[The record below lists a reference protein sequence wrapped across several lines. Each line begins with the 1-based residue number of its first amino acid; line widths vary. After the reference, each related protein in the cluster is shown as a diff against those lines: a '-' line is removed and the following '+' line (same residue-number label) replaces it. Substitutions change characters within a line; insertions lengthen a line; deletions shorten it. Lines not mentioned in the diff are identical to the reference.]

1 MCARKDGIRRSKDL
15 RAEIGKF
22 PNSTNERKKMSIKT
36 IKQRIAVATVS
47 VLAAGVLSVIA
58 TPSANADWASAPAAS
73 AAGTNGTSTPC
84 LAGTPTAATT
94 PRYHAVGAKQGMTV
108 PASATATATSVITGP
123 AKWISNSVAAT
134 GLPQS
139 TISSDSKTITHSASA
154 AGFAVLEFTGVG
166 QVVVTN
172 YDHLPAGRSTLYFI
186 AVASCD
192 SAVSLGDSYA
202 QLRDDTGA
210 ADSNVNESGGSTV
223 GYNAAGQRSYLALDL
238 NDGYGIAVDTTSLA
252 LIATTTGG
260 CTISWDASAATGTTT
275 AVDTGASNDSENLAI
290 IGDNTPRSCTVT
302 VTLGTTT
309 VATKTVLFTG
319 DAATLAIVPSST
331 SSYWTYNNAGSGAAG
346 TANVDAIAY
355 VTKDSAGNLINTGG
369 TPTLSDGTGSQQQ
382 TTVSAGTYASTSMRT
397 NGVATLDVSTGS
409 ASASLGAGTYRLK
422 LTRAS
427 DGVSIYSA
435 VTTANNSSDSY
446 FTYEVSWDKASY
458 NVGDIMTMSV
468 TLKDSGGR
476 LAPDNTQVGA
486 SVAIVVN
493 GATEATAEASTD
505 KTTNGAK
512 KYYFS
517 AGTTAA
523 AYGYS
528 VLLPANGSGQGV
540 VTGTYTIK
548 DPNSGTSNADVL
560 KSIVALIASINKQ
573 IQALQKLILKR

>member
-1 MCARKDGIRRSKDL
+1 VCARGDGIRGSKDP
-15 RAEIGKF
+15 RAEIGKYL
-22 PNSTNERKKMSIKT
+22 NSTNERKKMSIKT

-47 VLAAGVLSVIA
+47 VLAAGMLSVIA
-58 TPSANADWASAPAAS
+58 VPSANADWASAPAAS
-73 AAGTNGTSTPC
+73 NAGVHGTSTPC
-84 LAGTPTAATT
+84 LAGSLTAAA
-94 PRYHAVGAKQGMTV
+94 PRYHAVGARQGFDI
-108 PASATATATSVITGP
+108 PASATNTATSVITGP
-123 AKWISNSVAAT
+123 AKWISSQLDTFAPNNA
-134 GLPQS
+134 
-139 TISSDSKTITHSASA
+139 ISSDGKTVLHNGTAD
-154 AGFAVLEFTGVG
+154 AGFIIMEFTGVG

-172 YDHLPAGRSTLYFI
+172 YDHSPAGRSTEYFI

-192 SAVSLGDSYA
+192 LSVSLGDSYA

-210 ADSNVNESGGSTV
+210 ADSNVNESGGATV
-223 GYNAAGQRSYLALDL
+223 GYTAAGQKSYLALDL
-238 NDGYGIAVDTTSLA
+238 NDAYGTAVVTTSLA
-252 LIATTTGG
+252 LTATTTGG
-260 CTISWDASAATGTTT
+260 CTINWDAAAASGTTT
-275 AVDTGASNDSENLAI
+275 AVDTGTGNADENLVI
-290 IGDNTPRSCTVT
+290 FGDNTPRSCTVT

-319 DAATLAIVPSST
+319 DAATLAIVPSSS
-331 SSYWTYNNAGSGAAG
+331 SSYWTYNNAGDGAAG
-346 TANVDAIAY
+346 TANTDAIAY

-369 TPTLSDGTGSQQQ
+369 TPTLTDGTGSQQQ
-382 TTVSAGTYASTSMRT
+382 TTAAAGTYASTAMRT

-409 ASASLGAGTYRLK
+409 ASASLGVGTYRIK

-427 DGVSIYSA
+427 DGVAIYSA
-435 VTTANNSSDSY
+435 VTTANNSSASY
-446 FTYEVSWDKASY
+446 WTYEVSWDKASY
-458 NVGDIMTMSV
+458 NIGDIMTMSV

-486 SVAIVVN
+486 SVNIVVN
-493 GATEATAEASTD
+493 GATESVAEASTD
-505 KTTNGAK
+505 KTTNGVK

-548 DPNSGTSNADVL
+548 DPNAGTTNADVL

>member
-58 TPSANADWASAPAAS
+58 TPSANADWSGITVNTV
-73 AAGTNGTSTPC
+73 GTTGTTGYC
-84 LAGTPTAATT
+84 LAGTPNVATT
-94 PRYHAVGAKQGMTV
+94 PRYSPVNGVQSFAVAGDPTDT
-108 PASATATATSVITGP
+108 STATITGP
-123 AKWISNSVAAT
+123 AKWINSFVTSGNALT
-134 GLPQS
+134 TN
-139 TISSDSKTITHSASA
+139 TISADLKTMTLKESAQT
-154 AGFAVLEFTGVG
+154 VQLQFTGTGAVSVSWDDNSG
-166 QVVVTN
+166 
-172 YDHLPAGRSTLYFI
+172 DAGSYFI
-186 AVASCD
+186 VQASCATD
-192 SAVSLGDSYA
+192 VSLGDSFA

-223 GYNAAGQRSYLALDL
+223 GYTAAGQKSYLALNLKDA
-238 NDGYGIAVDTTSLA
+238 YGQAVDTTSLA
-252 LIATTTGG
+252 LTATVTGG
-260 CTISWDASAATGTTT
+260 CTVNWDATASSGTTV
-275 AVDTGASNDSENLAI
+275 AVDTGASNATENLI
-290 IGDNTPRSCTVT
+290 IFGDNTPRSCPVT

-319 DAATLAIVPSST
+319 DIASLAIVPAST
-331 SSYWTYNNAGSGAAG
+331 SSYWTYNNAGTGADG
-346 TANVDAIAY
+346 TANTNAIAY
-355 VTKDSAGNLINTGG
+355 ITKDSAGNTINNGG
-369 TPTLSDGTGSQQQ
+369 TPSLSDGTGSQQQ
-382 TTVSAGTYASTSMRT
+382 SSVAAGTYASTSMRT
-397 NGVATLDVSTGS
+397 NGLATLDVTTGS

-422 LTRAS
+422 LTRFS
-427 DGVSIYSA
+427 DGVSVYSA
-435 VTTANNSSDSY
+435 VTTANNSSSSY
-446 FTYEVSWDKASY
+446 FTYEVAWDKATY
-458 NVGDIMTMSV
+458 NVGDIMIMSV
-468 TLKDSGGR
+468 SLKDSGGR
-476 LAPDNTQVGA
+476 LAPDNTEVGA
-486 SVAIVVN
+486 NVAIVVN

-505 KTTNGAK
+505 KTTNGVK

-548 DPNSGTSNADVL
+548 DPNGGTSNADVL

>member
-1 MCARKDGIRRSKDL
+1 
-15 RAEIGKF
+15 
-22 PNSTNERKKMSIKT
+22 MSIKT

-58 TPSANADWASAPAAS
+58 TPTANADWASAPAAS

-84 LAGTPTAATT
+84 LGGSLTAVA

-123 AKWISNSVAAT
+123 AKWITNTVTAT

-154 AGFAVLEFTGVG
+154 AGFAILEFTGVG

-192 SAVSLGDSYA
+192 AAVSLGDSYA

-223 GYNAAGQRSYLALDL
+223 GYNAAGQRSYLAMDL
-238 NDGYGIAVDTTSLA
+238 NDGYGIAVDTTNLA

-260 CTISWDASAATGTTT
+260 CTINWDASAATGTTT
-275 AVDTGASNDSENLAI
+275 AVDTGASNDSENLVI
-290 IGDNTPRSCTVT
+290 LGDNTPRSCTVT

-331 SSYWTYNNAGSGAAG
+331 SSYWTYNNTGAGAAG
-346 TANVDAIAY
+346 TANVDAIVY

-369 TPTLSDGTGSQQQ
+369 TPSLSDGTGSQQQ
-382 TTVSAGTYASTSMRT
+382 TTVAAGSYASTAMRT
-397 NGVATLDVSTGS
+397 NGVGSLDVSTGS

>member
-1 MCARKDGIRRSKDL
+1 MAATAGGIT
-15 RAEIGKF
+15 AIMTFNGVG
-22 PNSTNERKKMSIKT
+22 
-36 IKQRIAVATVS
+36 AVAV
-47 VLAAGVLSVIA
+47 AGSYTGPL
-58 TPSANADWASAPAAS
+58 ANA
-73 AAGTNGTSTPC
+73 
-84 LAGTPTAATT
+84 
-94 PRYHAVGAKQGMTV
+94 
-108 PASATATATSVITGP
+108 
-123 AKWISNSVAAT
+123 
-134 GLPQS
+134 
-139 TISSDSKTITHSASA
+139 
-154 AGFAVLEFTGVG
+154 
-166 QVVVTN
+166 N
-172 YDHLPAGRSTLYFI
+172 YYFV

-192 SAVSLGDSYA
+192 NGVSVGDSYA
-202 QLRDDTGA
+202 QLRSDTSA
-210 ADSNVNESGGSTV
+210 ADSNVNVSAGSTV
-223 GYNAAGQRSYLALDL
+223 GYTAAGQKSYLALAL
-238 NDGYGIAVDTTSLA
+238 NDAYGEDVDTTLLA
-252 LIATTTGG
+252 LTATTTGG
-260 CTISWDASAATGTTT
+260 CSINWDATAASGTTT
-275 AVDTGASNDSENLAI
+275 AVDTGAGNANENLVI
-290 IGDNTPRSCTVT
+290 LGDNTPRSCTVT

-331 SSYWTYNNAGSGAAG
+331 SSYWTYNNAGSGASG

-355 VTKDSAGNLINTGG
+355 VTKDSAGNIINTGG
-369 TPTLSDGTGSQQQ
+369 TPSLSDGTGSQQQ
-382 TTVSAGTYASTSMRT
+382 TTVAAGTYASTAMRT
-397 NGVATLDVSTGS
+397 NGVGSLDVSTGS

-435 VTTANNSSDSY
+435 VTTANNSSSSY

>member
-1 MCARKDGIRRSKDL
+1 
-15 RAEIGKF
+15 
-22 PNSTNERKKMSIKT
+22 MSIKT
-36 IKQRIAVATVS
+36 LRKRIALVAVS
-47 VLAAGVLSVIA
+47 ALAAGTFSVV
-58 TPSANADWASAPAAS
+58 SAPAANAVITGVTVA
-73 AAGTNGTSTPC
+73 AAGVFGTNTAC
-84 LAGTPTAATT
+84 VAGTPTAAATA
-94 PRYHAVGAKQGMTV
+94 RYHANGAKQAFTIAGT
-108 PASATATATSVITGP
+108 PATTETLTITGPAVWLGSYVTATSVDGTH
-123 AKWISNSVAAT
+123 
-134 GLPQS
+134 L
-139 TISSDSKTITHSASA
+139 ISSSGKVLTTKAVADTT
-154 AGFAVLEFTGVG
+154 AVLQFTGVG
-166 QVVVTN
+166 AVSVAGSYTGPLANAN
-172 YDHLPAGRSTLYFI
+172 YYFV
-186 AVASCD
+186 AVASCNND
-192 SAVSLGDSYA
+192 VSVGDSYA
-202 QLRDDTGA
+202 QLRDDT
-210 ADSNVNESGGSTV
+210 DTSPTTNVNESGGSTV
-223 GYNAAGQRSYLALDL
+223 GYTAAGQKSYLALAL
-238 NDGYGIAVDTTSLA
+238 NDAYGEDVDTTLLA
-252 LIATTTGG
+252 LTATTTGG
-260 CTISWDASAATGTTT
+260 CSIAWDATAASGTTT
-275 AVDTGASNDSENLAI
+275 AVDTGAGNANENLVI
-290 IGDNTPRSCTVT
+290 LGDNTPRSCTVT

-331 SSYWTYNNAGSGAAG
+331 SSYWTYNNAGGGAAG

-355 VTKDSAGNLINTGG
+355 VTKDSAGNIINTGG
-369 TPTLSDGTGSQQQ
+369 TPSLSDGTGSQQQ
-382 TTVSAGTYASTSMRT
+382 SSVAAGSYASTAQRT
-397 NGVATLDVSTGS
+397 NGLATLDVTTGS
-409 ASASLGAGTYRLK
+409 ATASLGAGTYRLK

-435 VTTANNSSDSY
+435 VTTANNSSNSY

-486 SVAIVVN
+486 SIAIVVN

-505 KTTNGAK
+505 KTTNGVK

-528 VLLPANGSGQGV
+528 ALLPANGSGQGV

>member
-1 MCARKDGIRRSKDL
+1 VCARGDGIRGSKDP

-22 PNSTNERKKMSIKT
+22 PISTNERKKMSIKT
-36 IKQRIAVATVS
+36 MKQRIALVAVS
-47 VLAAGVLSVIA
+47 ALTAGVLSVVS
-58 TPSANADWASAPAAS
+58 TPGANADWSTAPAVS
-73 AAGTNGTSTPC
+73 AAGTNSTSTPC

-94 PRYHAVGAKQGMTV
+94 PRYHAVGAKQGF
-108 PASATATATSVITGP
+108 AISSGATATATSVITGP
-123 AKWISNSVAAT
+123 AKWIANTVTAT

-139 TISSDSKTITHSASA
+139 TISSDQKTITHSASA

-166 QVVVTN
+166 AVVVTN

-192 SAVSLGDSYA
+192 LNVSLGDSYA

-210 ADSNVNESGGSTV
+210 ADSNVNESGGATV
-223 GYNAAGQRSYLALDL
+223 GYTAAGQKSYLALDL
-238 NDGYGIAVDTTSLA
+238 NDGYGNAVDTTSLA
-252 LIATTTGG
+252 LTATTTGG
-260 CTISWDASAATGTTT
+260 CTINWDAVAASGTTT
-275 AVDTGASNDSENLAI
+275 AVDTGASNDSENLVI
-290 IGDNTPRSCTVT
+290 FGDNTPRSCTVT

-319 DAATLAIVPSST
+319 DAATLAIVPSSS
-331 SSYWTYNNAGSGAAG
+331 SSYWTYNNAGDGAAG
-346 TANVDAIAY
+346 TANTDAIAY

-369 TPTLSDGTGSQQQ
+369 TPTLTDGTGSQQQ
-382 TTVSAGTYASTSMRT
+382 TTAAAGTYASTAMRT

-409 ASASLGAGTYRLK
+409 ASASLGVGTYRIK

-427 DGVSIYSA
+427 DGVAIYSA
-435 VTTANNSSDSY
+435 VTTANNSSASY
-446 FTYEVSWDKASY
+446 WTYEVSWDKASY
-458 NVGDIMTMSV
+458 NIGDIMTMSV

-486 SVAIVVN
+486 SVNIVVN
-493 GATEATAEASTD
+493 GATESVAEASTD
-505 KTTNGAK
+505 KTTNGVK

-548 DPNSGTSNADVL
+548 DPNAGTTNADVL

>member
-1 MCARKDGIRRSKDL
+1 
-15 RAEIGKF
+15 
-22 PNSTNERKKMSIKT
+22 MSIKT

-47 VLAAGVLSVIA
+47 VLAAGALSVIA
-58 TPSANADWASAPAAS
+58 VPSATADFTSITANTV
-73 AAGTNGTSTPC
+73 GTTGTTGYCLVGTSTSATTPRYSPVGAVQSFAV
-84 LAGTPTAATT
+84 AGTPTA
-94 PRYHAVGAKQGMTV
+94 
-108 PASATATATSVITGP
+108 TATATISGAAVWIDSFVTG
-123 AKWISNSVAAT
+123 AVTKAHS
-134 GLPQS
+134 
-139 TISSDSKTITHSASA
+139 ISSDRKSIEMAATPTTTVVMQITGTGSISVSFDDNSAD
-154 AGFAVLEFTGVG
+154 T
-166 QVVVTN
+166 T
-172 YDHLPAGRSTLYFI
+172 HYFI

-192 SAVSLGDSYA
+192 LGVSLADSKA

-223 GYNAAGQRSYLALDL
+223 AYNAAGQKSYLALDI
-238 NDGYGIAVDTTSLA
+238 NSGYGTAVDTTGLA

-260 CTISWDASAATGTTT
+260 CTINWDTSAASGTTT
-275 AVDTGASNDSENLAI
+275 AVDTGAGNDTENLVI
-290 IGDNTPRSCTVT
+290 LGDNTPRSCAVT

-309 VATKTVLFTG
+309 VATKTALFTG
-319 DAATLAIVPSST
+319 DAATLAIVPTST

-355 VTKDSAGNLINTGG
+355 VTKDSAGNVINSGG
-369 TPTLSDGTGSQQQ
+369 TPSLSDGTGSQQQ
-382 TTVSAGTYASTSMRT
+382 SSVAAGTLASTSMRT
-397 NGVATLDVSTGS
+397 NLVATLDVTTGS

-435 VTTANNSSDSY
+435 VTTANNSSASY
-446 FTYEVSWDKASY
+446 FTYEVAWDKASY

-468 TLKDSGGR
+468 SLKDSGGR
-476 LAPDNTQVGA
+476 LAPDNTEIGA
-486 SVAIVVN
+486 SVAVVVN

-505 KTTNGAK
+505 KTTNGVK

-548 DPNSGTSNADVL
+548 DPNGGTSNADVL

>member
-1 MCARKDGIRRSKDL
+1 VCARKDGIRRSKDL

-58 TPSANADWASAPAAS
+58 TPSANADWAAPVAA
-73 AAGTNGTSTPC
+73 ANAGVQGTSTPC
-84 LAGTPTAATT
+84 LAGSLTAVA
-94 PRYHAVGAKQGMTV
+94 PRYHAVGAKQGFDI
-108 PASATATATSVITGP
+108 PSGATNTATSVITGP
-123 AKWISNSVAAT
+123 AKWVSNTVTAD

-139 TISSDSKTITHSASA
+139 TISSDNKKITHTGSA
-154 AGFAVLEFTGVG
+154 AGFAILEFTGVG

-172 YDHLPAGRSTLYFI
+172 YDHDSAGRSTLYFI

-192 SAVSLGDSYA
+192 ASVSLGDSLA

-223 GYNAAGQRSYLALDL
+223 AYNAAGQKSYLALDL
-238 NDGYGIAVDTTSLA
+238 NDAYGIAVNTTSLA

-260 CTISWDASAATGTTT
+260 CTINWDASAASGTTT
-275 AVDTGASNDSENLAI
+275 AVDTGAGNADENLVI
-290 IGDNTPRSCTVT
+290 LGDNTPRSCTVT

-331 SSYWTYNNAGSGAAG
+331 SSYWTWSNAGNGAAG
-346 TANVDAIAY
+346 EANVDAIAY
-355 VTKDSAGNLINTGG
+355 ITKDSAGNTINSGG
-369 TPTLSDGTGSQQQ
+369 TPSLSDGTGSQQQ

-397 NGVATLDVSTGS
+397 NGLATLDVSTGS
-409 ASASLGAGTYRLK
+409 SSSSLGAGTYRLK

-427 DGVSIYSA
+427 DGQSIYSA
-435 VTTANNSSDSY
+435 VTTANNSSASY

-458 NVGDIMTMSV
+458 SVGDIMTMSV

-486 SVAIVVN
+486 GVAIVVN
-493 GATEATAEASTD
+493 GATEATAETSTD

>member
-1 MCARKDGIRRSKDL
+1 VCARKDGIRRSKDL

-58 TPSANADWASAPAAS
+58 TPSANADWAAAPAAA
-73 AAGTNGTSTPC
+73 AAGTQGTSTPC
-84 LAGTPTAATT
+84 LNGSLTAVA
-94 PRYHAVGAKQGMTV
+94 PRYHAVGAKQGFNI
-108 PASATATATSVITGP
+108 PAAATNTATSVITGP
-123 AKWISNSVAAT
+123 AKWISSQLDAAT
-134 GLPQS
+134 VS
-139 TISSDSKTITHSASA
+139 NTISSDGKTVTHTT
-154 AGFAVLEFTGVG
+154 AGDGFIVMEFTGEG
-166 QVVVTN
+166 QVVVAHS
-172 YDHLPAGRSTLYFI
+172 DHDPVGRSTEYFI

-192 SAVSLGDSYA
+192 ASVSLGDSLA

-210 ADSNVNESGGSTV
+210 ADSNINESGGATV

-238 NDGYGIAVDTTSLA
+238 NDAYGIAVNTTSLA

-260 CTISWDASAATGTTT
+260 CTINWDASAASGTTT
-275 AVDTGASNDSENLAI
+275 AVDTGVGNADENLVI
-290 IGDNTPRSCTVT
+290 LGDNTPRSCTVT

-319 DAATLAIVPSST
+319 DAATLTIVPSST
-331 SSYWTYNNAGSGAAG
+331 SSYWTYNNDGSGAAG

-355 VTKDSAGNLINTGG
+355 VTKDSAGNTINTGG
-369 TPTLSDGTGSQQQ
+369 TPSLSDGTGSQQQ
-382 TTVSAGTYASTSMRT
+382 TTVAAGTYPSTTQRT
-397 NGVATLDVSTGS
+397 VGLATLDVSTGS

-435 VTTANNSSDSY
+435 VTTANNSSNSY

-476 LAPDNTQVGA
+476 LAPDNTEVGA

-505 KTTNGAK
+505 KSTNGAK

-573 IQALQKLILKR
+573 IRALQKLILKR

>member
-1 MCARKDGIRRSKDL
+1 
-15 RAEIGKF
+15 
-22 PNSTNERKKMSIKT
+22 MSIKT

-58 TPSANADWASAPAAS
+58 TPTANADWSTAPAAS
-73 AAGTNGTSTPC
+73 AAGTNSTSTAC
-84 LAGTPTAATT
+84 LDGSLTAVA
-94 PRYHAVGAKQGMTV
+94 PRYHAVGAKQGF
-108 PASATATATSVITGP
+108 AISSGATNTATSVITGP
-123 AKWISNSVAAT
+123 AKWIENAAT
-134 GLPQS
+134 TNRVPQS
-139 TISSDSKTITHSASA
+139 TISADQKTITHTASN

-166 QVVVTN
+166 QVVVTS
-172 YDHLPAGRSTLYFI
+172 YDHNPAGRSTLYFI

-192 SAVSLGDSYA
+192 TAVSLGDSYV
-202 QLRDDTGA
+202 QLRNDTGA
-210 ADSNVNESGGSTV
+210 AVSNVNVSAGATV
-223 GYNAAGQRSYLALDL
+223 GYTAAGQVSYLAMDL
-238 NDGYGIAVDTTSLA
+238 NDAYGNAVNTTNLA

-260 CTISWDASAATGTTT
+260 CTINWDTSAASGTTT
-275 AVDTGASNDSENLAI
+275 AVDTGAGNADENLI
-290 IGDNTPRSCTVT
+290 IFGDNTPRSCTVT
-302 VTLGTTT
+302 VTLGATT

-319 DAATLAIVPSST
+319 DAATLAVVPSST
-331 SSYWTYNNAGSGAAG
+331 SSYWTYNNTGSGAAG
-346 TANVDAIAY
+346 EANVDAIAY

-369 TPTLSDGTGSQQQ
+369 TPSLSDGTGSQQQ
-382 TTVSAGTYASTSMRT
+382 TTVSAGTYASTAMRT
-397 NGVATLDVSTGS
+397 NGLATLDVSTGS

-435 VTTANNSSDSY
+435 VTTANNSSNSY

-505 KTTNGAK
+505 KTTNGVK

>member
-1 MCARKDGIRRSKDL
+1 
-15 RAEIGKF
+15 
-22 PNSTNERKKMSIKT
+22 MSIKT
-36 IKQRIAVATVS
+36 LRKRIALVAVS
-47 VLAAGVLSVIA
+47 ALAAGTFSVV
-58 TPSANADWASAPAAS
+58 SAPAAN
-73 AAGTNGTSTPC
+73 AVVTGVTVADAGVFGTSTAC
-84 LAGTPTAATT
+84 VAGTPTAAATA
-94 PRYHAVGAKQGMTV
+94 RYHANGGKQAFTIAGQA
-108 PASATATATSVITGP
+108 ASTETLTITGP
-123 AKWISNSVAAT
+123 ATWTDVFKTGDRLNSV
-134 GLPQS
+134 S
-139 TISSDSKTITHSASA
+139 TISSNGK
-154 AGFAVLEFTGVG
+154 VLTMGTTSTNVTGIMTFNGVG
-166 QVVVTN
+166 AVSVAGSYTGPLANAN
-172 YDHLPAGRSTLYFI
+172 YYFV

-192 SAVSLGDSYA
+192 NGVSVGDSYA
-202 QLRDDTGA
+202 QLRSDTSA
-210 ADSNVNESGGSTV
+210 ADSNVNVSAGSTV
-223 GYNAAGQRSYLALDL
+223 GYTAAGQKSYLALAL
-238 NDGYGIAVDTTSLA
+238 NDAYGEDVDTTLLA
-252 LIATTTGG
+252 LTATTTGG
-260 CTISWDASAATGTTT
+260 CSINWDATAASGTTT
-275 AVDTGASNDSENLAI
+275 AVDTGASNANENLI
-290 IGDNTPRSCTVT
+290 ILGDNTPRSCTVT

-309 VATKTVLFTG
+309 VATKTVTFTG

-355 VTKDSAGNLINTGG
+355 VTKDSAGNVINTGG
-369 TPTLSDGTGSQQQ
+369 TPSLSDGTGSQQQ
-382 TTVSAGTYASTSMRT
+382 TTVSAGTYASTAMRT
-397 NGVATLDVSTGS
+397 NGLATLDVSTGS
-409 ASASLGAGTYRLK
+409 ATASLGAGTYRLK

-446 FTYEVSWDKASY
+446 FTYEVAWDKAAY
-458 NVGDIMTMSV
+458 NVGDIMTMSL

-476 LAPDNTQVGA
+476 LAPDNTQVG
-486 SVAIVVN
+486 SNIVIVVN

-505 KTTNGAK
+505 KTTNGVK

-528 VLLPANGSGQGV
+528 ALLPANGSGQGV

>member
-1 MCARKDGIRRSKDL
+1 MCAREDGIRRSEDL
-15 RAEIGKF
+15 QAEIGKF
-22 PNSTNERKKMSIKT
+22 PKSTNERKKMSIKT

-58 TPSANADWASAPAAS
+58 VPSANAAATS
-73 AAGTNGTSTPC
+73 ISVDAAGTTGTSAAC
-84 LAGTPTAATT
+84 LTGTPTASTT
-94 PRYHAVGAKQGMTV
+94 PRYMANGTTQSFTIAGT
-108 PASATATATSVITGP
+108 PNASATATITGP
-123 AKWISNSVAAT
+123 AIWKDAFVTSSGAKAHSWDATAKVLDIAAT
-134 GLPQS
+134 ANTTAQLQ
-139 TISSDSKTITHSASA
+139 
-154 AGFAVLEFTGVG
+154 FTGVG
-166 QVVVTN
+166 QVTVAWQDDTVQPT
-172 YDHLPAGRSTLYFI
+172 HYFI
-186 AVASCD
+186 SVASCD
-192 SAVSLGDSYA
+192 GAISLGDSLA
-202 QLRDDTGA
+202 QLRDDTSA

-223 GYNAAGQRSYLALDL
+223 GYNAAGQKSYLALDM
-238 NDGYGIAVDTTSLA
+238 NDAFGNPVVTTNLA
-252 LIATTTGG
+252 LIATATGG
-260 CTISWDASAATGTTT
+260 CTVNWDAAAATGTAT
-275 AVDTGASNDSENLAI
+275 AVDTGASNDTENLVI
-290 IGDNTPRSCTVT
+290 FGDNTPRSCSVT
-302 VTLGTTT
+302 VTLGSTT
-309 VATKTVLFTG
+309 VTTKTVLFTG

-369 TPTLSDGTGSQQQ
+369 TPSLSDGTGSQQQ
-382 TTVSAGTYASTSMRT
+382 TTVSAGTYASTAMRT

-476 LAPDNTQVGA
+476 LAPDNTQVGS

-505 KTTNGAK
+505 KTTNGVK

>member
-1 MCARKDGIRRSKDL
+1 
-15 RAEIGKF
+15 
-22 PNSTNERKKMSIKT
+22 MSIKT

-58 TPSANADWASAPAAS
+58 TPSANADWATAVAA
-73 AAGTNGTSTPC
+73 ADAGVQGTSTPC
-84 LAGTPTAATT
+84 LTGSLTATA
-94 PRYHAVGAKQGMTV
+94 PRYHAVGAKQGFDI
-108 PASATATATSVITGP
+108 PASATNTATSVITGP
-123 AKWISNSVAAT
+123 AKWIASALDNNTPNNS
-134 GLPQS
+134 
-139 TISSDSKTITHSASA
+139 ISSDGKTILHNGTATVGYA
-154 AGFAVLEFTGVG
+154 TLEFTGVG

-192 SAVSLGDSYA
+192 AAVFLGNSFA

-223 GYNAAGQRSYLALDL
+223 GYNAAGQKSYLALDL
-238 NDGYGIAVDTTSLA
+238 NDAYGIAVNTTSLA

-260 CTISWDASAATGTTT
+260 CTINWDASAASGTTT
-275 AVDTGASNDSENLAI
+275 AVDTGAGNDSENLVI
-290 IGDNTPRSCTVT
+290 LGDNTPRSCTVT

-309 VATKTVLFTG
+309 VATKTALMTG
-319 DAATLAIVPSST
+319 DAATLAIVPTST
-331 SSYWTYNNAGSGAAG
+331 SSYWTWNNAGSGAAG

-355 VTKDSAGNLINTGG
+355 VTKDSAGNTINNGG
-369 TPTLSDGTGSQQQ
+369 TPSLSDGTGSQQQ
-382 TTVSAGTYASTSMRT
+382 TTVSAGSLASTAQRT
-397 NGVATLDVSTGS
+397 NGFATLDVSTGS

-435 VTTANNSSDSY
+435 VTTANNSSSTY
-446 FTYEVSWDKASY
+446 FTYEVAWDKATY

-468 TLKDSGGR
+468 SLKDSGGR
-476 LAPDNTQVGA
+476 LAPDWTQVGA
-486 SVAIVVN
+486 GVAIVVN

-505 KTTNGAK
+505 TTTNGVK

-517 AGTTAA
+517 AGTTGA

>member
-1 MCARKDGIRRSKDL
+1 
-15 RAEIGKF
+15 
-22 PNSTNERKKMSIKT
+22 MSIKT

-47 VLAAGVLSVIA
+47 ALAAGVLSVIA
-58 TPSANADWASAPAAS
+58 VPSANAAAS
-73 AAGTNGTSTPC
+73 SISVAAAGTTGTSAAC
-84 LAGTPTAATT
+84 LTGTPTASTT
-94 PRYHAVGAKQGMTV
+94 PRYMANGTTQSFTIAGT
-108 PASATATATSVITGP
+108 PNASATATITGP
-123 AKWISNSVAAT
+123 AIWKDAFVSASGVKAHSWDATAKILDIAAT
-134 GLPQS
+134 ADTTAQLQ
-139 TISSDSKTITHSASA
+139 
-154 AGFAVLEFTGVG
+154 FTGVG
-166 QVVVTN
+166 QVTVAWQDDAVQPT
-172 YDHLPAGRSTLYFI
+172 HYFI
-186 AVASCD
+186 SVASCD
-192 SAVSLGDSYA
+192 GSVSLGDSYA
-202 QLRDDTGA
+202 QLRDDTSA

-223 GYNAAGQRSYLALDL
+223 GYNAAGQKSYLALDL
-238 NDGYGIAVDTTSLA
+238 NDGYGNPVVTTTLA
-252 LIATTTGG
+252 LIATATGG
-260 CTISWDASAATGTTT
+260 CTVNWDAAAATGTAT
-275 AVDTGASNDSENLAI
+275 AVDTGANNDTENLVI
-290 IGDNTPRSCTVT
+290 FGDNTPRSCSVT
-302 VTLGTTT
+302 VTLGSTT
-309 VATKTVLFTG
+309 VTTKTVLFTG
-319 DAATLAIVPSST
+319 DVASLTVVPSST

-369 TPTLSDGTGSQQQ
+369 TPSLSDGTGSQQQ

-397 NGVATLDVSTGS
+397 NGLATLDVSTGS

-505 KTTNGAK
+505 KTTNGVK

-548 DPNSGTSNADVL
+548 DPNGGTSNADVL

>member
-1 MCARKDGIRRSKDL
+1 
-15 RAEIGKF
+15 
-22 PNSTNERKKMSIKT
+22 MSIKT
-36 IKQRIAVATVS
+36 LRKRIALVAVS
-47 VLAAGVLSVIA
+47 ALAAGTFSVV
-58 TPSANADWASAPAAS
+58 SAPAAN
-73 AAGTNGTSTPC
+73 AVVTGVTVANAGVFGTATAC
-84 LAGTPTAATT
+84 VAGTPTAAATA
-94 PRYHAVGAKQGMTV
+94 RYHANGAKQAFTIAGTA
-108 PASATATATSVITGP
+108 ASTETLTITGP
-123 AKWISNSVAAT
+123 AIWTDAFLTSNRLNSGSSISSSGKVLTMGTSGEVTGILTFNGVGAVSVAGSYT
-134 GLPQS
+134 GPL
-139 TISSDSKTITHSASA
+139 ANA
-154 AGFAVLEFTGVG
+154 
-166 QVVVTN
+166 N
-172 YDHLPAGRSTLYFI
+172 YYFV

-192 SAVSLGDSYA
+192 NGVSVGDSYA
-202 QLRDDTGA
+202 QLRSDTSA
-210 ADSNVNESGGSTV
+210 ADSNVNVSAGSTV
-223 GYNAAGQRSYLALDL
+223 GYTAAGQKSYLALAL
-238 NDGYGIAVDTTSLA
+238 NDAYGEDVDTTLLA
-252 LIATTTGG
+252 LTATTTGG
-260 CTISWDASAATGTTT
+260 CSINWDATAASGTTT
-275 AVDTGASNDSENLAI
+275 AVDTGASNANENLI
-290 IGDNTPRSCTVT
+290 ILGDNTPRSCTVT

-355 VTKDSAGNLINTGG
+355 VTKDSAGNVINTGG
-369 TPTLSDGTGSQQQ
+369 TPSLSDGTGSQQQ
-382 TTVSAGTYASTSMRT
+382 TTVSAGTYASTAMRT

-409 ASASLGAGTYRLK
+409 ATASLGAGTYRLK

-446 FTYEVSWDKASY
+446 FTYEVAWDKAAY
-458 NVGDIMTMSV
+458 NVGDIMTMSL

-476 LAPDNTQVGA
+476 LAPDNTQVG
-486 SVAIVVN
+486 SNIVIVVN

-505 KTTNGAK
+505 KTTNGVK

-528 VLLPANGSGQGV
+528 ALLPANGSGQGV

>member
-36 IKQRIAVATVS
+36 IRQRIAVATVS

-58 TPSANADWASAPAAS
+58 TPSANADWATPVAAAS
-73 AAGTNGTSTPC
+73 AGVQGTSTPC
-84 LAGTPTAATT
+84 LAGSLTAAA
-94 PRYHAVGAKQGMTV
+94 PRYHAVGAKQGFDI
-108 PASATATATSVITGP
+108 PASATNTATSVITGP
-123 AKWISNSVAAT
+123 AKWISSQLDNYAPNNA
-134 GLPQS
+134 
-139 TISSDSKTITHSASA
+139 ISSDGKTILHSGTAT
-154 AGFAVLEFTGVG
+154 AGFAVMEFTGVG

-172 YDHLPAGRSTLYFI
+172 YDHLPAGRSTEYFI

-192 SAVSLGDSYA
+192 LGVSLGDSYA

-238 NDGYGIAVDTTSLA
+238 NSGYGTAVDTTSLA
-252 LIATTTGG
+252 LTATTTGG
-260 CTISWDASAATGTTT
+260 CTVNWDASAASGTTT
-275 AVDTGASNDSENLAI
+275 AVDTGASNDAENLVI
-290 IGDNTPRSCTVT
+290 LGDNTPRSCTVT

-319 DAATLAIVPSST
+319 DVASLAIVPTST
-331 SSYWTYNNAGSGAAG
+331 SSYWTYNNAGTGADG
-346 TANVDAIAY
+346 TANTNAIAY
-355 VTKDSAGNLINTGG
+355 VTKDSAGNIINNGG

-382 TTVSAGTYASTSMRT
+382 TTVAAGTYASTSMRT
-397 NGVATLDVSTGS
+397 NGLATLDVSTGS

-422 LTRAS
+422 LTRTS
-427 DGVSIYSA
+427 DGVSVYSA
-435 VTTANNSSDSY
+435 VTTANNSSSSY
-446 FTYEVSWDKASY
+446 FTYEVAWDKATY
-458 NVGDIMTMSV
+458 NVGDIMIMSV
-468 TLKDSGGR
+468 SLKDSGGR
-476 LAPDNTQVGA
+476 LAPDATQVGA
-486 SVAIVVN
+486 NVAIVVN

-505 KTTNGAK
+505 TTTNGVK

-548 DPNSGTSNADVL
+548 DPNGGTSNADVL

>member
-1 MCARKDGIRRSKDL
+1 M
-15 RAEIGKF
+15 
-22 PNSTNERKKMSIKT
+22 
-36 IKQRIAVATVS
+36 
-47 VLAAGVLSVIA
+47 
-58 TPSANADWASAPAAS
+58 
-73 AAGTNGTSTPC
+73 
-84 LAGTPTAATT
+84 
-94 PRYHAVGAKQGMTV
+94 
-108 PASATATATSVITGP
+108 
-123 AKWISNSVAAT
+123 
-134 GLPQS
+134 
-139 TISSDSKTITHSASA
+139 
-154 AGFAVLEFTGVG
+154 EFTGVG
-166 QVVVTN
+166 QVIVTN

-192 SAVSLGDSYA
+192 AAVSLGDSYA

-238 NDGYGIAVDTTSLA
+238 NDAYGIAVDTTDKA

-260 CTISWDASAATGTTT
+260 CTISWDASAASGTTT
-275 AVDTGASNDSENLAI
+275 AVDTGAGNDSENLVI
-290 IGDNTPRSCTVT
+290 LGDNTPRSCTVT

-309 VATKTVLFTG
+309 VATKTALFTG
-319 DAATLAIVPSST
+319 DAATLAIVPTST
-331 SSYWTYNNAGSGAAG
+331 SSYWTYNNAGTGAAG
-346 TANVDAIAY
+346 EANVDAIAY
-355 VTKDSAGNLINTGG
+355 VTKDSAGNTINTGG
-369 TPTLSDGTGSQQQ
+369 TPSLSDGTGSQQQ

-397 NGVATLDVSTGS
+397 NGLATLDVSTG

-435 VTTANNSSDSY
+435 VTTANNSSASY
-446 FTYEVSWDKASY
+446 YTYEVAWDKATY

-468 TLKDSGGR
+468 SLKDSGGR
-476 LAPDNTQVGA
+476 LAPDNTEVGA
-486 SVAIVVN
+486 NIVIVVN
-493 GATEATAEASTD
+493 GATEAAPEASTD
-505 KTTNGAK
+505 KTTNGVK

-528 VLLPANGSGQGV
+528 ALLPANGSGQGV

-548 DPNSGTSNADVL
+548 DPNTGTTNADVL

>member
-1 MCARKDGIRRSKDL
+1 
-15 RAEIGKF
+15 
-22 PNSTNERKKMSIKT
+22 MSIKT

-47 VLAAGVLSVIA
+47 VLAAGALSVISVP
-58 TPSANADWASAPAAS
+58 TANAAATS
-73 AAGTNGTSTPC
+73 ISVAAAGTTGTSAVC
-84 LAGTPTAATT
+84 LAGTPTASTT
-94 PRYHAVGAKQGMTV
+94 PRYMAVGTTQSFTIAGT
-108 PASATATATSVITGP
+108 PNASATATITGP
-123 AKWISNSVAAT
+123 AIWKDAFVSSSGAKIHSWDSTAKVLDIAAT
-134 GLPQS
+134 ADTTAQ
-139 TISSDSKTITHSASA
+139 IQ
-154 AGFAVLEFTGVG
+154 FTGVG
-166 QVVVTN
+166 QVTVAWQDDTVQPT
-172 YDHLPAGRSTLYFI
+172 HYFI

-192 SAVSLGDSYA
+192 GSVSLGDSLA

-210 ADSNVNESGGSTV
+210 ATSNVNVSAGATV
-223 GYNAAGQRSYLALDL
+223 GYTAAGQKSYLALDL
-238 NDGYGIAVDTTSLA
+238 NDAYGLAVNTTNLA

-260 CTISWDASAATGTTT
+260 CTVNWDASAATGTAT
-275 AVDTGASNDSENLAI
+275 AVDTGTGNADENLVI
-290 IGDNTPRSCTVT
+290 LGDNTPRSCTVT
-302 VTLGTTT
+302 VTLGATT

-319 DAATLAIVPSST
+319 DAATLAVVPSST
-331 SSYWTYNNAGSGAAG
+331 SSYWTYNNTGSGAAG
-346 TANVDAIAY
+346 EANVDAIAY
-355 VTKDSAGNLINTGG
+355 VTKDSAGNIINTGG
-369 TPTLSDGTGSQQQ
+369 TPSLSDGTGSQQQ
-382 TTVSAGTYASTSMRT
+382 TSVSAGTYASTAMRT
-397 NGVATLDVSTGS
+397 NGLATLDVSTGS
-409 ASASLGAGTYRLK
+409 ATASLGAGTYRLK

-435 VTTANNSSDSY
+435 VTTANNSSNSY

-505 KTTNGAK
+505 KTTNGVK

>member
-58 TPSANADWASAPAAS
+58 VPSANAAATSISVASAGTTGTS
-73 AAGTNGTSTPC
+73 AAC
-84 LAGTPTAATT
+84 LTGTPTASTT
-94 PRYHAVGAKQGMTV
+94 PRYMANGTTQSFTIAGT
-108 PASATATATSVITGP
+108 PNASATATITGP
-123 AKWISNSVAAT
+123 AIWKDSFVTASGVKSGSWDATAKVLDIAAT
-134 GLPQS
+134 ADTTAQLQ
-139 TISSDSKTITHSASA
+139 
-154 AGFAVLEFTGVG
+154 FTGVG
-166 QVVVTN
+166 QVTVAWQDDEVQPT
-172 YDHLPAGRSTLYFI
+172 HYFI
-186 AVASCD
+186 SVASCD
-192 SAVSLGDSYA
+192 GSISLGDSFA
-202 QLRDDTGA
+202 QLRDDT
-210 ADSNVNESGGSTV
+210 DTSPTTNVNESGGSTV
-223 GYNAAGQRSYLALDL
+223 GYTAAGQKSYLALNLKDA
-238 NDGYGIAVDTTSLA
+238 YGNAVDTTNSA
-252 LIATTTGG
+252 LIATASGG
-260 CTISWDASAATGTTT
+260 CTVNWDTSAATGTAT
-275 AVDTGASNDSENLAI
+275 AVDTGASNATENLVI
-290 IGDNTPRSCTVT
+290 FGDNTPISCPVT
-302 VTLGTTT
+302 VTLGSTT

-319 DAATLAIVPSST
+319 DVASLAIVPSST
-331 SSYWTYNNAGSGAAG
+331 SSYWTYNNAGGGADG
-346 TANVDAIAY
+346 TANTNAIAY
-355 VTKDSAGNLINTGG
+355 VTKDSAGNLINNGG
-369 TPTLSDGTGSQQQ
+369 TPSLSDGTGSQQQ
-382 TTVSAGTYASTSMRT
+382 SSVSAGTYPSTSMRT
-397 NGVATLDVSTGS
+397 NLVATLDVSTGS

-427 DGVSIYSA
+427 DGVSVYSA
-435 VTTANNSSDSY
+435 VTTANNSSASY
-446 FTYEVSWDKASY
+446 FTYEVAWDKATY

-468 TLKDSGGR
+468 SLKDSGGR
-476 LAPDNTQVGA
+476 LAPDNTEVGA
-486 SVAIVVN
+486 NVAIVVN

-505 KTTNGAK
+505 KTTNGVK

-548 DPNSGTSNADVL
+548 DPNGGTSNADVL

>member
-1 MCARKDGIRRSKDL
+1 
-15 RAEIGKF
+15 
-22 PNSTNERKKMSIKT
+22 MSIKT

-58 TPSANADWASAPAAS
+58 TPTANANWTSAPAAS

-84 LAGTPTAATT
+84 LDGSLTASA
-94 PRYHAVGAKQGMTV
+94 PRYHAVGSKQGMTN
-108 PASATATATSVITGP
+108 PGSNTATATSVITGP
-123 AKWISNSVAAT
+123 AKWIENVT
-134 GLPQS
+134 TTNRVPQS
-139 TISSDSKTITHSASA
+139 TISSDQKTITHTASG
-154 AGFAVLEFTGVG
+154 AGFAILEFTGVG

-172 YDHLPAGRSTLYFI
+172 YDHNPAGRSTLYFI
-186 AVASCD
+186 VVASCD
-192 SAVSLGDSYA
+192 AAVSLGDSYA
-202 QLRDDTGA
+202 QLRDDTDA
-210 ADSNVNESGGSTV
+210 AITNVNESGGSTV
-223 GYNAAGQRSYLALDL
+223 GYNAAGQRSYLAMDL
-238 NDGYGIAVDTTSLA
+238 NDAYGNAVDTTDKA

-260 CTISWDASAATGTTT
+260 CTINWDTSAASGTTT
-275 AVDTGASNDSENLAI
+275 VVDTGAGNADENLI
-290 IGDNTPRSCTVT
+290 IFGDNTPRSCTVT
-302 VTLGTTT
+302 VTLGATN

-319 DAATLAIVPSST
+319 DAATLAIVPTST
-331 SSYWTYNNAGSGAAG
+331 SSYWTWNNAGSGAAG
-346 TANVDAIAY
+346 EANVDAIAY
-355 VTKDSAGNLINTGG
+355 LTKDSAGNTINTGG
-369 TPTLSDGTGSQQQ
+369 TPSLSDGTGSQQQ

-397 NGVATLDVSTGS
+397 NGLATLDVSTGS

-446 FTYEVSWDKASY
+446 WTYEVAWDKASY

-468 TLKDSGGR
+468 SLKDSGGR

-505 KTTNGAK
+505 KTTNGVK

-548 DPNSGTSNADVL
+548 DPNTGTTNADVL

>member
-1 MCARKDGIRRSKDL
+1 
-15 RAEIGKF
+15 
-22 PNSTNERKKMSIKT
+22 MSIKT
-36 IKQRIAVATVS
+36 LRKRIALVAVS
-47 VLAAGVLSVIA
+47 ALAAGTFSVV
-58 TPSANADWASAPAAS
+58 SAPAANAVVTAVDVA
-73 AAGTNGTSTPC
+73 AAGVFGTSTAC
-84 LAGTPTAATT
+84 VAGTPTAAATA
-94 PRYHAVGAKQGMTV
+94 RYHANGAKQAFTITGTA
-108 PASATATATSVITGP
+108 ASTETLTITGP
-123 AKWISNSVAAT
+123 AIWTDAFLTSNRLS
-134 GLPQS
+134 GGS
-139 TISSDSKTITHSASA
+139 TISSSGK
-154 AGFAVLEFTGVG
+154 VLTMGTTGAITGVMTFNG
-166 QVVVTN
+166 VGAVAVAGSYTGPLANAN
-172 YDHLPAGRSTLYFI
+172 YYFV

-192 SAVSLGDSYA
+192 NGVSVGDSYA
-202 QLRDDTGA
+202 QLRSDTSA
-210 ADSNVNESGGSTV
+210 ADSNVNVSAGSTV
-223 GYNAAGQRSYLALDL
+223 GYTAAGQKSYLALAL
-238 NDGYGIAVDTTSLA
+238 NDAYGEDVDTTLLA
-252 LIATTTGG
+252 LTATTTGG
-260 CTISWDASAATGTTT
+260 CSINWDATAASGTTT
-275 AVDTGASNDSENLAI
+275 AVDTGASNANENLVI
-290 IGDNTPRSCTVT
+290 LGDNTPRSCTVT

-331 SSYWTYNNAGSGAAG
+331 SSYWTYNNAGSGSSG

-355 VTKDSAGNLINTGG
+355 VTKDSAGNIINTGG
-369 TPTLSDGTGSQQQ
+369 TPSLSDGTGSQQQ
-382 TTVSAGTYASTSMRT
+382 TTVSAGTYASTAMRT
-397 NGVATLDVSTGS
+397 NGLATLDVSTGS
-409 ASASLGAGTYRLK
+409 ATASLGAGTYRLK

-446 FTYEVSWDKASY
+446 FTYEVAWDKASY

-476 LAPDNTQVGA
+476 LAPDNTQVG
-486 SVAIVVN
+486 SNIVIVVN

-505 KTTNGAK
+505 KTTNGVK

-528 VLLPANGSGQGV
+528 ALLPANGSGQGV

-548 DPNSGTSNADVL
+548 DPNTGTTNADVL

>member
-1 MCARKDGIRRSKDL
+1 
-15 RAEIGKF
+15 
-22 PNSTNERKKMSIKT
+22 MSIKT

-58 TPSANADWASAPAAS
+58 TPSANAAWASPVAAS
-73 AAGTNGTSTPC
+73 SAGTNGTSTPC
-84 LAGTPTAATT
+84 LAGSLTAVA
-94 PRYHAVGAKQGMTV
+94 PRYHSVGAKQGFV
-108 PASATATATSVITGP
+108 IPASATNTATSVITGP
-123 AKWISNSVAAT
+123 AKWISSQLDSFAPNN
-134 GLPQS
+134 
-139 TISSDSKTITHSASA
+139 TISSDNKTILHNGTAT
-154 AGFAVLEFTGVG
+154 AGFAVMEFTGVG
-166 QVVVTN
+166 QVVVTS
-172 YDHLPAGRSTLYFI
+172 YDHITAGRSTLYFI

-192 SAVSLGDSYA
+192 AAVSLGDSYA

-223 GYNAAGQRSYLALDL
+223 GYTAAGQRSYLALDL

-275 AVDTGASNDSENLAI
+275 AVDTGASNDSENLVI
-290 IGDNTPRSCTVT
+290 LGDNTPRSCTVT

-319 DAATLAIVPSST
+319 DVATLAIVPSST

-355 VTKDSAGNLINTGG
+355 VTKDSAGNLVNTGG
-369 TPTLSDGTGSQQQ
+369 TPSLSDGTGSQQQ

-397 NGVATLDVSTGS
+397 NGVASLDVSTGS

-427 DGVSIYSA
+427 DGVSVYSA

-548 DPNSGTSNADVL
+548 DPNGGTSNADVL

>member
-1 MCARKDGIRRSKDL
+1 MSTKTLRK
-15 RAEIGKF
+15 
-22 PNSTNERKKMSIKT
+22 
-36 IKQRIAVATVS
+36 RIALVAVS
-47 VLAAGVLSVIA
+47 ALAAG
-58 TPSANADWASAPAAS
+58 TFSAVSAPAANAVVTS
-73 AAGTNGTSTPC
+73 VTVAAAGVFGTSTAC
-84 LAGTPTAATT
+84 TTGTPTAAAT
-94 PRYHAVGAKQGMTV
+94 PRYHANGSKQAFTIAGQA
-108 PASATATATSVITGP
+108 ASTETLTITGP
-123 AKWISNSVAAT
+123 AIWTDIFDTDDRLNS
-134 GLPQS
+134 GS
-139 TISSDSKTITHSASA
+139 TISSNGK
-154 AGFAVLEFTGVG
+154 VLTMGTSNTNTTGILTFTGVG
-166 QVVVTN
+166 AVSV
-172 YDHLPAGRSTLYFI
+172 AGSYTGPLVNATYYFVS
-186 AVASCD
+186 VASCD
-192 SAVSLGDSYA
+192 NSVSLGDSYA

-210 ADSNVNESGGSTV
+210 ADSNINESGGATV
-223 GYNAAGQRSYLALDL
+223 GYTAAGQKSYLALDL
-238 NDGYGIAVDTTSLA
+238 NDQYGVAVDTTSLA
-252 LIATTTGG
+252 LTASVTGG
-260 CTISWDASAATGTTT
+260 CTINWDAAAASGTTT
-275 AVDTGASNDSENLAI
+275 AVDTGASNDTENLVI
-290 IGDNTPRSCTVT
+290 FGDNTPRSCTVT
-302 VTLGTTT
+302 VTLGSTT

-319 DAATLAIVPSST
+319 DAATLTIVPGST

-382 TTVSAGTYASTSMRT
+382 TTVSAGTYASTAMRT

-427 DGVSIYSA
+427 DGVAIYSA

-446 FTYEVSWDKASY
+446 WTYEVSWDKASY

-476 LAPDNTQVGA
+476 LAPDNTQVG
-486 SVAIVVN
+486 SGVTIVVN

-548 DPNSGTSNADVL
+548 DPNAGTSNADVL

>member
-1 MCARKDGIRRSKDL
+1 
-15 RAEIGKF
+15 
-22 PNSTNERKKMSIKT
+22 MSIKT

-58 TPSANADWASAPAAS
+58 TPTANADWSTAPAAS
-73 AAGTNGTSTPC
+73 AAGTNSTSTAC
-84 LAGTPTAATT
+84 LDGSLTATA
-94 PRYHAVGAKQGMTV
+94 PRYHAVGSKQGF
-108 PASATATATSVITGP
+108 AISSGATSTATSVITGP
-123 AKWISNSVAAT
+123 AKWIENSASTNRA
-134 GLPQS
+134 PQS
-139 TISSDSKTITHSASA
+139 TISSDLKTITHSASA
-154 AGFAVLEFTGVG
+154 AGFAILEFTGVG

-172 YDHLPAGRSTLYFI
+172 YDHNPAGRSTLYFI
-186 AVASCD
+186 AVASCET
-192 SAVSLGDSYA
+192 AVSLGDSYV
-202 QLRDDTGA
+202 QLRSDTGA
-210 ADSNVNESGGSTV
+210 AVSNVNVSAGSTV
-223 GYNAAGQRSYLALDL
+223 GWSAAGQVSYLAMDL
-238 NDGYGIAVDTTSLA
+238 NDAYGNAVNTTNLA

-260 CTISWDASAATGTTT
+260 CTINWDTSAASGTTT
-275 AVDTGASNDSENLAI
+275 AVDTGAGNADENLI
-290 IGDNTPRSCTVT
+290 IFGDNTPRSCAVT
-302 VTLGTTT
+302 VTLGATT
-309 VATKTVLFTG
+309 VGTKTVLFTG
-319 DAATLAIVPSST
+319 DAATLAIVPTST
-331 SSYWTYNNAGSGAAG
+331 SSYWTWNNGGTGAAG
-346 TANVDAIAY
+346 EANVDAIAY
-355 VTKDSAGNLINTGG
+355 VTKDSAGNIINTGG
-369 TPTLSDGTGSQQQ
+369 TPSLSDGTGSQQQ
-382 TTVSAGTYASTSMRT
+382 SSVAAGSYASTAQRT
-397 NGVATLDVSTGS
+397 NGLATLDVTTGS
-409 ASASLGAGTYRLK
+409 ATASLGAGTYRLK
-422 LTRAS
+422 LTRSS

-435 VTTANNSSDSY
+435 VTTANNSSNSY

-505 KTTNGAK
+505 KTTNGVK

-528 VLLPANGSGQGV
+528 ALLPANGSGQGV

>member
-1 MCARKDGIRRSKDL
+1 
-15 RAEIGKF
+15 
-22 PNSTNERKKMSIKT
+22 MSIKT

-47 VLAAGVLSVIA
+47 VLAAGMLSVIA
-58 TPSANADWASAPAAS
+58 VPSANADFTGITVNT
-73 AAGTNGTSTPC
+73 AGTQGTTGYC
-84 LAGTPTAATT
+84 LAGTPATSTT
-94 PRYHAVGAKQGMTV
+94 PRYSAVNGVQSFAVAGT
-108 PASATATATSVITGP
+108 PTATATATITGP
-123 AKWISNSVAAT
+123 AKWIGNQYTTATSVVRAGLISADFKTFTLAASADTTIAMQFTGTGPVTVAWDDNSGDTYSYFIVVAACNT
-134 GLPQS
+134 
-139 TISSDSKTITHSASA
+139 D
-154 AGFAVLEFTGVG
+154 
-166 QVVVTN
+166 
-172 YDHLPAGRSTLYFI
+172 
-186 AVASCD
+186 
-192 SAVSLGDSYA
+192 VSLGDSLA

-223 GYNAAGQRSYLALDL
+223 GYTAAGQKSYLALNLKDV
-238 NDGYGIAVDTTSLA
+238 YGQAVDTTLLA
-252 LIATTTGG
+252 LTATVTGG
-260 CTISWDASAATGTTT
+260 CTINWDTTASSGTTI
-275 AVDTGASNDSENLAI
+275 AVDTGASNATENLVI
-290 IGDNTPRSCTVT
+290 FGDNTPRSCTVT
-302 VTLGTTT
+302 VTLGSTT

-319 DAATLAIVPSST
+319 DVASLAVVPSST
-331 SSYWTYNNAGSGAAG
+331 SSYWTHNNAGSGAAG

-397 NGVATLDVSTGS
+397 NGLATLDVSTGS

-427 DGVSIYSA
+427 DGVSVYSA

-476 LAPDNTQVGA
+476 LAPDNTQVG
-486 SVAIVVN
+486 SGVTVVVN
-493 GATEATAEASTD
+493 GATESTAEASTD
-505 KTTNGAK
+505 KTTNGVK

-548 DPNSGTSNADVL
+548 DPNAGTSNADVL

>member
-1 MCARKDGIRRSKDL
+1 MCAREDGIRRSKDL

-22 PNSTNERKKMSIKT
+22 PKSTNERKKMSIKT

-58 TPSANADWASAPAAS
+58 TPSANADFTGITVND
-73 AAGTNGTSTPC
+73 AGTQGTTGYCKAGTPNASTTPRYSAVNGVQSFAV
-84 LAGTPTAATT
+84 AGTPTA
-94 PRYHAVGAKQGMTV
+94 
-108 PASATATATSVITGP
+108 TATATITGP
-123 AKWISNSVAAT
+123 AKWIGNQYTTATSVNRA
-134 GLPQS
+134 GV
-139 TISSDSKTITHSASA
+139 ISADFKTFTLAASA
-154 AGFAVLEFTGVG
+154 DTTVAMQFTGTGAVSVSWDDNSG
-166 QVVVTN
+166 DT
-172 YDHLPAGRSTLYFI
+172 GSYFI
-186 AVASCD
+186 VQASCATD
-192 SAVSLGDSYA
+192 VSLGDSFV

-223 GYNAAGQRSYLALDL
+223 GYTAAGQKSYLALNLKDA
-238 NDGYGIAVDTTSLA
+238 YGQAVDTTSLA
-252 LIATTTGG
+252 LTATVTGG
-260 CTISWDASAATGTTT
+260 CTVNWDTTASSGTTV
-275 AVDTGASNDSENLAI
+275 AVDTGASNATENLVI
-290 IGDNTPRSCTVT
+290 FGDNTPRSCPVT

-319 DAATLAIVPSST
+319 DVASLAIVPAST
-331 SSYWTYNNAGSGAAG
+331 SSYWTYNNAGTGVDG
-346 TANVDAIAY
+346 TANTNAIAY
-355 VTKDSAGNLINTGG
+355 LTKDSAGNLINNGG
-369 TPTLSDGTGSQQQ
+369 TPSLSDGTGSQQQ
-382 TTVSAGTYASTSMRT
+382 SSVAAGTYPSTSMRT
-397 NGVATLDVSTGS
+397 NGLATLDVTTGS

-427 DGVSIYSA
+427 DGVSVYSA
-435 VTTANNSSDSY
+435 VTTANNSSSSY
-446 FTYEVSWDKASY
+446 FTYEVAWDKATY
-458 NVGDIMTMSV
+458 NVGDIMIMSV
-468 TLKDSGGR
+468 SLKDSGGR
-476 LAPDNTQVGA
+476 LAPDATQVGA
-486 SVAIVVN
+486 NVAIVVN

-505 KTTNGAK
+505 TTTNGVK

-548 DPNSGTSNADVL
+548 DPNGGTSNADVL